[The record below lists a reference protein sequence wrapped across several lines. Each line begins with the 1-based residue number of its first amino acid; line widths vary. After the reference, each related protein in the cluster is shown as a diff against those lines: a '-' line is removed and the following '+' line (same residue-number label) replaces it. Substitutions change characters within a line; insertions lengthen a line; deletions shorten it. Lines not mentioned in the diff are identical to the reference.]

1 MSEPIHSLLFIYA
14 IISMQGVL
22 GQVSSIER
30 QGILTPNSKTPS
42 LNLIDY
48 SNYNSINNNGIQR
61 VTRRLRHIYGLRASN
76 GGG

>member
-48 SNYNSINNNGIQR
+48 SNYNTIK
-61 VTRRLRHIYGLRASN
+61 
-76 GGG
+76 